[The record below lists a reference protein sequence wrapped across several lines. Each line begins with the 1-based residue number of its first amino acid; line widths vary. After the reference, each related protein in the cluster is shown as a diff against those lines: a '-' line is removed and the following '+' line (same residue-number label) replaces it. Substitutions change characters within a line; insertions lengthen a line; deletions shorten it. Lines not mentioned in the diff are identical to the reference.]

1 MDRMLYIAMTGAKQ
15 SMLAQA
21 VNTNNLA
28 NVSTTAFRADLAAM
42 RSMPVFGPGHPS
54 RVYAMAERPGID
66 FSFGT
71 ITPTGRDLD
80 VAVNGEGWIAVQ
92 GQDGSEAY
100 TRAGNLQIASGGIL
114 QTASGDAVLGNNGTI
129 AIPPADKV
137 EIAVDGTIS
146 IRPVGQGPSTLAVVD
161 RIKLVNPPVN
171 ELVKGA
177 DGLFRLNT
185 AAGVVA
191 EADGSVRVA
200 AGALESSNVNAV
212 EAMINM
218 ISLSR
223 QFEMQIRS
231 MRAAEDNDAASAQI
245 MRME

>member
-21 VNTNNLA
+21 INTNNLA
-28 NVSTTAFRADLAAM
+28 NASTTGFRADLAAM

-54 RVYAMAERPGID
+54 RVYAIAERPGID

-71 ITPTGRDLD
+71 ISVTGRDLD

-100 TRAGNLQIASGGIL
+100 TRAGNLRIASGGVL
-114 QTASGDAVLGNNGTI
+114 QTATGVVVLGNNGTI

-146 IRPVGQGPSTLAVVD
+146 IRPVGQSPSTLAVVD
-161 RIKLVNPPVN
+161 RIKLVNPQVS
-171 ELVKGA
+171 ELTKGA
-177 DGLFRLNT
+177 DGLFRLKE
-185 AAGVVA
+185 AAGVAA
-191 EADGSVRVA
+191 EADGSVRLT

-218 ISLSR
+218 IALSR

-231 MRAAEDNDAASAQI
+231 MRTAEDNDAASAQI

>member
-28 NVSTTAFRADLAAM
+28 NASTTGFRADLATM

-54 RVYAMAERPGID
+54 RIYAMAERPGTD

-71 ITPTGRDLD
+71 ITLTGRDLD

-100 TRAGNLQIASGGIL
+100 TRAGNLHIASGGIL
-114 QTASGDAVLGNNGTI
+114 QTAAGAVVLGNNGTI

-146 IRPVGQGPSTLAVVD
+146 IRPIGQSPSTLAVVD
-161 RIKLVNPPVN
+161 RIKLVNPQVN
-171 ELVKGA
+171 ELTKGN
-177 DGLFRLNT
+177 DGLFRLKGT
-185 AAGVVA
+185 AGVAA
-191 EADGSVRVA
+191 EADGSVRLTG
-200 AGALESSNVNAV
+200 GALESSNVNAV

-218 ISLSR
+218 IALSR

>member
-28 NVSTTAFRADLAAM
+28 NASTTGFRADLVAM

-54 RVYAMAERPGID
+54 RVYAMAESPGTD

-71 ITPTGRDLD
+71 VTPTGRDLD

-92 GQDGSEAY
+92 GKDGSEAY
-100 TRAGNLQIASGGIL
+100 TRAGNLHIASGGIL
-114 QTASGDAVLGNNGTI
+114 QTAAGAVVLGNNGTI

-146 IRPVGQGPSTLAVVD
+146 IRPIGQSPSTLAVVD
-161 RIKLVNPPVN
+161 RIKLVNPQVN
-171 ELVKGA
+171 ELTKGP
-177 DGLFRLNT
+177 DGLFRLKGT
-185 AAGVVA
+185 AGVAA
-191 EADGSVRVA
+191 EADGSVRLT
-200 AGALESSNVNAV
+200 GDALESSNVNAV

-218 ISLSR
+218 IALSR

-231 MRAAEDNDAASAQI
+231 MRTAEDNDAASAQI